1 MITLIIITFIVGYIL
16 IALSETIKINKAAI
30 ALLLG
35 VTLWIMYIFS
45 GVTLITGASPVSFH
59 DFIQSTPEISGLS
72 PAKQAMKYVSGLKI
86 IDVLG
91 NTAEILFYLLGAMTI
106 VEMIDQ
112 HRGFIGITNLIKTRN
127 KKKLLW
133 LVALLTFFMSSVLDN
148 MTSAIVM
155 MTLLQKLLTNPK
167 ERWFFGS
174 IIIIAANAGGTWTPI
189 GDITTIMLWINN
201 NITSGEIM
209 KSLLI
214 PGLISLILPT
224 WIVAASLK
232 KQPLSTIQVS
242 ATSPS
247 PANSWLNN
255 HERNAI
261 LILGLLCLLLVP
273 IFKSLTNLPPFMGI
287 LFTLG
292 MAWIYIEVL
301 YNRKPQIP
309 ADQQYRIPYILS
321 KIDFS
326 TILFFLGILMAV
338 GTLEAIGI
346 LGNITNFLNTKIHNI
361 YIINI
366 IIGFLSSVID
376 NVPLV
381 AAVMG
386 MYPVVSPE
394 TLSTLSN
401 ASYMANFVQ
410 NGKFWELAAYC
421 AGTGGSLLIIGS
433 AAGVVVMGLEK
444 ISFIWYLK
452 HISWIA
458 LTGFLAGIG
467 VYYLFNL

>member
-1 MITLIIITFIVGYIL
+1 MMTLIIIIFIAGYIL
-16 IALSETIKINKAAI
+16 IALSETIDVNKAAI

-35 VTLWIMYIFS
+35 VILWVIYIFS
-45 GVTLITGASPVSFH
+45 GVPFIAGASPTSFH
-59 DFIQSTPEISGLS
+59 EFIQTTPGMSRLS
-72 PAKQAMKYVSGLKI
+72 PSQQAIKYVSELKI
-86 IDVLG
+86 IDLLG

-106 VEMIDQ
+106 VEMIDR
-112 HRGFIGITNLIKTRN
+112 HEGFTGITRLIKPHN

-133 LVALLTFFMSSVLDN
+133 IVALLTFFMSSVLDN

-155 MTLLQKLLTNPK
+155 MTLIQKLLTDQK

-174 IIIIAANAGGTWTPI
+174 IIIIAANTGGAWTPI

-201 NITSGEIM
+201 NITSGAII
-209 KSLLI
+209 KSLLL
-214 PGLISLILPT
+214 PGVVSLILPT
-224 WIVAASLK
+224 WIVAAGLTKQSLSSSSG
-232 KQPLSTIQVS
+232 QLP
-242 ATSPS
+242 
-247 PANSWLNN
+247 PASSGSCLNAR
-255 HERNAI
+255 ERNTI

-273 IFKSLTNLPPFMGI
+273 VFKSLTNLPPFMGI

-292 MAWIYIEVL
+292 IAWIYTEIL
-301 YNRKPQIP
+301 YNRKPYIP
-309 ADQQYRIPYILS
+309 ADRQYRMPYILS

-338 GTLEAIGI
+338 GALEAIGV
-346 LGNITNFLNTKIHNI
+346 LENITDFLNTKIHNV
-361 YIINI
+361 YMINL

-394 TLSTLSN
+394 TLSSLSD
-401 ASYMANFVQ
+401 AGYMANFVQ
-410 NGKFWELAAYC
+410 NGTFWELAAYC

-444 ISFIWYLK
+444 ISFTWYLK

-467 VYYLFNL
+467 VYYLLNL

>member
-1 MITLIIITFIVGYIL
+1 MTTLIIIIFIIGYIL
-16 IALSETIKINKAAI
+16 IALSETIGINKAAI

-35 VTLWIMYIFS
+35 VILWTLYIFS
-45 GVTLITGASPVSFH
+45 GVSLITGASPVSFH
-59 DFIQSTPEISGLS
+59 EFIQSTPGIGQYS
-72 PAKQAMKYVSGLKI
+72 PAQQAIKYVSGLKI
-86 IDVLG
+86 IDALG

-112 HRGFIGITNLIKTRN
+112 HGGFSGITNLIKTRN

-133 LVALLTFFMSSVLDN
+133 IVALLTFFMSSVLDN

-155 MTLLQKLLTNPK
+155 MTLLQKLLTDQK

-174 IIIIAANAGGTWTPI
+174 IVIIAANAGGVWTPI
-189 GDITTIMLWINN
+189 GDITTIMLWIND
-201 NITSGEIM
+201 NITSGAIM

-224 WIVAASLK
+224 WIVAATLK
-232 KQPLSTIQVS
+232 RQPLS
-242 ATSPS
+242 
-247 PANSWLNN
+247 PAPAQTNSVNSVNWLNMR
-255 HERNAI
+255 ERNTI

-273 IFKSLTNLPPFMGI
+273 VFKSLTNLPPFMGI

-292 MAWIYIEVL
+292 IAWIYTEVL
-301 YNRKPQIP
+301 YNRKNYIP
-309 ADQQYRIPYILS
+309 AGQQYRIPYILS

-338 GTLEAIGI
+338 GALEAIGV
-346 LGNITNFLNTKIHNI
+346 LGNITGFLNAKIHNI
-361 YIINI
+361 YFINV

-394 TLSTLSN
+394 TLSSLPD
-401 ASYMANFVQ
+401 AGYLANFVQ
-410 NGKFWELAAYC
+410 NGKFWELTAYC
-421 AGTGGSLLIIGS
+421 AGAGGSLLIIGS

-444 ISFIWYLK
+444 ISFTWYLK
-452 HISWIA
+452 HITWIT

-467 VYYLFNL
+467 VYYLLNL

>member
-1 MITLIIITFIVGYIL
+1 MMTLIIIIFIVGYTL

-35 VTLWIMYIFS
+35 VTLWILYIFS
-45 GVTLITGASPVSFH
+45 GASLIAGASPASFH
-59 DFIQSTPEISGLS
+59 EFIQSTPGISRLS
-72 PAKQAMKYVSGLKI
+72 PAQQAIKYVSGLKI
-86 IDVLG
+86 IDLLG
-91 NTAEILFYLLGAMTI
+91 NTSEILFYLLGAMTI

-112 HRGFIGITNLIKTRN
+112 HGGFIGITNLIKTRN
-127 KKKLLW
+127 KKKLLGI
-133 LVALLTFFMSSVLDN
+133 VALLTFFMSSVLDN

-155 MTLLQKLLTNPK
+155 MTLLQKLLTDRK

-174 IIIIAANAGGTWTPI
+174 IVIIAANAGGAWTPI
-189 GDITTIMLWINN
+189 GDITTIMLWIND
-201 NITSGEIM
+201 NITSGNIM
-209 KSLLI
+209 KSLLL
-214 PGLISLILPT
+214 PSLISLILPT
-224 WIVAASLK
+224 ILVAAQLN
-232 KQPLSTIQVS
+232 KQPLSTSTPQAS
-242 ATSPS
+242 ASLSGYWFNTR
-247 PANSWLNN
+247 
-255 HERNAI
+255 ERNTI
-261 LILGLLCLLLVP
+261 LIVGLLCLLFVP
-273 IFKSLTNLPPFMGI
+273 VFKSLTNLPPFMGI

-301 YNRKPQIP
+301 YNRKPAIP
-309 ADQQYRIPYILS
+309 AEKQYRIPYILS

-338 GTLEAIGI
+338 GALEAIGV
-346 LGNITNFLNTKIHNI
+346 LDHITGFLNTKIHNI

-366 IIGFLSSVID
+366 IVGFLSSIID

-394 TLSTLSN
+394 TLSSLPD

-452 HISWIA
+452 HITWIT
-458 LTGFLAGIG
+458 LVGFLAGIG

>member
-1 MITLIIITFIVGYIL
+1 MITLIIITFIAGYTL
-16 IALSETIKINKAAI
+16 IALSETIGINKAAI

-35 VTLWIMYIFS
+35 VVLWIMYIFS
-45 GVTLITGASPVSFH
+45 GVSLITGGTPVSFH
-59 DFIQSTPEISGLS
+59 EFIQSTPGMLRLS
-72 PAKQAMKYVSGLKI
+72 PTQQAIKYVSESKI
-86 IDVLG
+86 IDLLG
-91 NTAEILFYLLGAMTI
+91 NTSEILFYLLGAMTI

-112 HRGFIGITNLIKTRN
+112 HGGFIGISNLIKTHN

-155 MTLLQKLLTNPK
+155 MTLMQKLLTEQK
-167 ERWFFGS
+167 ERWLFGS

-189 GDITTIMLWINN
+189 GDITTIMLWIND

-224 WIVAASLK
+224 CIVATSLK
-232 KQPLSTIQVS
+232 KQPLSSPTEQVS
-242 ATSPS
+242 SIPS
-247 PANSWLNN
+247 VNWLNTR
-255 HERNAI
+255 ERNAI
-261 LILGLLCLLLVP
+261 LILGLFCLLLVP
-273 IFKSLTNLPPFMGI
+273 VFKSLTNLPPFMGI
-287 LFTLG
+287 LFSLG
-292 MAWIYIEVL
+292 MAWIYTEVL
-301 YNRKPQIP
+301 YNRKPNLP
-309 ADQQYRIPYILS
+309 SSQQYRIPYILS

-338 GTLEAIGI
+338 GVLEATGI
-346 LGNITNFLNTKIHNI
+346 LGNITGFLNTKIHNI

-366 IIGFLSSVID
+366 IIGFLSSIID

-394 TLSTLSN
+394 TLSTLPD
-401 ASYMANFVQ
+401 AGYMANFVQ

-444 ISFIWYLK
+444 ISFTWYLK
-452 HISWIA
+452 HITWIT
-458 LTGFLAGIG
+458 LTGFFAGIG
-467 VYYLFNL
+467 IYYLLNL

>member
-1 MITLIIITFIVGYIL
+1 MITLIIITFIVGYTL
-16 IALSETIKINKAAI
+16 IALSETIGINKAAI

-35 VTLWIMYIFS
+35 VVLWIMYIFS
-45 GVTLITGASPVSFH
+45 GVSLITGGTPVSFH
-59 DFIQSTPEISGLS
+59 EFIQSTPGMLRLS
-72 PAKQAMKYVSGLKI
+72 PAQQAIKYVSESKI
-86 IDVLG
+86 IDLLG
-91 NTAEILFYLLGAMTI
+91 NTSEILFYLLGAMTI

-112 HRGFIGITNLIKTRN
+112 HGGFIGISNLIKTHN

-148 MTSAIVM
+148 MTSAIVI
-155 MTLLQKLLTNPK
+155 MTLMQKLLTEQK
-167 ERWFFGS
+167 ERWLFGS

-189 GDITTIMLWINN
+189 GDITTIMLWIND

-224 WIVAASLK
+224 CIVATSLK
-232 KQPLSTIQVS
+232 KQPLSSPTEQVS
-242 ATSPS
+242 SIPS
-247 PANSWLNN
+247 VNWLNTR
-255 HERNAI
+255 ERNAI
-261 LILGLLCLLLVP
+261 LILGLFCLLLVP
-273 IFKSLTNLPPFMGI
+273 VFKSLTNLPPFMGI
-287 LFTLG
+287 LFSLG
-292 MAWIYIEVL
+292 MAWIYTEVL
-301 YNRKPQIP
+301 YNRKPNLP
-309 ADQQYRIPYILS
+309 PSQQYRIPYILS

-338 GTLEAIGI
+338 GVLEATGI
-346 LGNITNFLNTKIHNI
+346 LGNITGFLNTKIHNI

-366 IIGFLSSVID
+366 IIGFLSSIID

-394 TLSTLSN
+394 TLSTLPD
-401 ASYMANFVQ
+401 AGYMANFVQ

-444 ISFIWYLK
+444 ISFTWYLK
-452 HISWIA
+452 HITWIT
-458 LTGFLAGIG
+458 LTGFFAGIG
-467 VYYLFNL
+467 IYYLLNL